1 MTGTGRTWLK
11 TILLLAGLAFGWPG
25 FAARIAMLGI
35 SPGLALYAGLFLLLL
50 ACLWGTAFI
59 ARGWLRWGWALVF
72 ALATL
77 FVDSFQAATAAARKS
92 VVWCKWVSVRVYLGG
107 RRELKKKKKN

>member
-35 SPGLALYAGLFLLLL
+35 SPGLALYDGLFLLLL

-59 ARGWLRWGWALVF
+59 ARGWLRWGWGLVF

-77 FVDSFQAATAAARKS
+77 FRSEEGRGGKG
-92 VVWCKWVSVRVYLGG
+92 GG
-107 RRELKKKKKN
+107 RRWRLWVGQGTKTKKK